1 MAFQGLPA
9 SVQGVANS
17 SVKSAHVFSVCR
29 VEMRGKKEKS
39 GDFFF
44 FFLPSL
50 CNHEVVLRVG

>member
-17 SVKSAHVFSVCR
+17 SVKLAHVFSVCR

-44 FFLPSL
+44 SFLFFYQV
-50 CNHEVVLRVG
+50 CAIMK